1 MDGSYGFAGPGIG
14 SPDGLGAT
22 VRVLGDDGFAQQEET
37 TTQHPLARPLKVAW
51 ALASVAGAAAGA
63 YHGYRRNDSVG
74 WALVWAFC
82 GSVAPIITV
91 PIALA
96 QGFGEE
102 K

>member
-1 MDGSYGFAGPGIG
+1 MDDYDFSGSFGA

-22 VRVLGDDGFAQQEET
+22 VRVLGDSEQQQAVT
-37 TTQHPLARPLKVAW
+37 SHPLARPLKVAW

-74 WALVWAFC
+74 WALVWALA
-82 GSVAPIITV
+82 GSAFPVITV
-91 PIALA
+91 PIAIA

-102 K
+102 AP

>member
-1 MDGSYGFAGPGIG
+1 MNDFGFSGNGFGA

-22 VRVLGDDGFAQQEET
+22 VRVLGDDGFAAQEVAN
-37 TTQHPLARPLKVAW
+37 TQHPLARPIKVAW

-74 WALVWAFC
+74 WALVWALA
-82 GSVAPIITV
+82 GSAFPIITV
-91 PIALA
+91 PIAIA

-102 K
+102 R